1 MQIIDRAYLTDIWGK
16 FKKIYILIA
25 GVIIGVSSVLIFSFF
40 WQDTSFEEVRA
51 PASEYKFINPL
62 LECQNV
68 SFENNNNLNTL
79 KNEVKESINVAIS
92 QGKIANASVYYRD
105 LNIGPWFDVNRDAEY
120 SPASLI
126 KVPLMIALYKVSETD
141 PSIMQKTVV
150 VDQDYSYDL
159 QNFKPQRFLEKGK
172 TYTLKELMER
182 MIVDSDNF
190 AYDLILANIEQS
202 VLVRV
207 YNDLDIDIL
216 KLNAEDPDGDILSVR
231 EYPGFFRILFNASYL
246 SRRNSEEALEMLS
259 RSSFDKGLVAG
270 TPDDVVVAHKYGE
283 RFFSFSGIYQ
293 LHDCGIVYN
302 KKSPYLLCIMT
313 KGDNFEELEDFIQS
327 TARMIDEAHTNTP

>member
-1 MQIIDRAYLTDIWGK
+1 MQIIDTSYLTDIWGK
-16 FKKIYILIA
+16 FKKIYILIG
-25 GVIIGVSSVLIFSFF
+25 GVIIGAIAATTFSVFLPDAAFK
-40 WQDTSFEEVRA
+40 EVRS

-68 SFENNNNLNTL
+68 SFENNSNLNSL
-79 KNEVKESINVAIS
+79 KREVKESVDEAIS

-105 LNIGPWFDVNRDAEY
+105 LNVGPRFDVNRDDMY
-120 SPASLI
+120 TPASLI

-141 PSIMQKTVV
+141 PSIMQKTVT
-150 VDQDYSYDL
+150 VDQDYNYDN

-172 TYTLKELMER
+172 TYTLKELMKR
-182 MIVDSDNF
+182 MIIDSDNF
-190 AYDLILANIEQS
+190 AYDLILANIDQE

-216 KLNAEDPDGDILSVR
+216 KLNAEDPDGDILSVKD
-231 EYPGFFRILFNASYL
+231 YPGFFRVLFNASYL
-246 SRRNSEEALEMLS
+246 TRQHSEEALELLS
-259 RSSFDKGLVAG
+259 RSAFDKGLVAG
-270 TPDDVVVAHKYGE
+270 TPEETVVSHKYGE

-313 KGDNFEELEDFIQS
+313 KGDSFKDLEDFIQS
-327 TARMIDEAHTNTP
+327 TTRMIDEAHTNTP